1 VYVVSAIAA
10 VWLLIL
16 LAIRFA
22 VPDPSEAVAAFF
34 ALPIAL
40 VAVELGI
47 VPGLICAIVSVVLI
61 GVWDVGADVHLNLGG
76 YLERASLFFP
86 TAFLVGIGANRLRV
100 AIEANERTSALV
112 RRIVESTSDAHVS
125 IDEQGTIVG
134 WNPAAEQTFG
144 WSAKEAI
151 GKPGTIVVPDGLR
164 EAFESL
170 LSGFREG
177 DQSTIGTRS
186 ETRARDRNG
195 REFPVEV
202 WVSAVRTEGAWTLT
216 AAVRDISERRQEE
229 DVRRRLAAIVE
240 SSDDAIFS
248 FAPDWRILTWNVA
261 AERIF
266 GYSEDEAVGM
276 SAGLLVAPDRPDV
289 MGSMLARVVEGER
302 VADMRTVCAAKGGRR
317 VDVALGM
324 SPIADEEGSAVAV
337 SAIARDISARML
349 TEGYIKAEHRA
360 VRVLA
365 SARAAAEVLPKIL
378 PIIGDAGRWN
388 CGLSWMYDETD
399 DRLRCD
405 GVWVEPATSVQHR
418 IAEIGDTTDLTT
430 DTRLPMWYSGEP
442 DASSLP
448 CPAEAKLHGMKTQLW
463 VPIVIGD
470 SFYGA
475 FQLFD
480 RRTRDR
486 DDELVAVMT
495 SVATLIGSYVRRR
508 SAEEE
513 AERAKDDFFALV
525 SHELRTPLTSIIG
538 YTDLVAEVE
547 ADRLSEQGRDFL
559 EIIRRN
565 AGREMRL
572 VADLLLLVKIR
583 EGTFA
588 VDLDESADLERIVG
602 ESVEA
607 ARPAAGRREISLSS
621 SIASTPRLRGDPHRL
636 GQVVDNL
643 ISNAIKFTPI
653 GGQVDVRLAS
663 SNGTAA
669 IEVAD
674 TGAGVPDEERDRLFD
689 RLYRASGATRAHV
702 PGLGLGLTI
711 VKAIVDAHGGTVGLA
726 SGEDGGTTF
735 RVELPLTR
743 KES

>member
-1 VYVVSAIAA
+1 M
-10 VWLLIL
+10 
-16 LAIRFA
+16 
-22 VPDPSEAVAAFF
+22 
-34 ALPIAL
+34 
-40 VAVELGI
+40 
-47 VPGLICAIVSVVLI
+47 
-61 GVWDVGADVHLNLGG
+61 N
-76 YLERASLFFP
+76 
-86 TAFLVGIGANRLRV
+86 
-100 AIEANERTSALV
+100 
-112 RRIVESTSDAHVS
+112 
-125 IDEQGTIVG
+125 
-134 WNPAAEQTFG
+134 
-144 WSAKEAI
+144 
-151 GKPGTIVVPDGLR
+151 
-164 EAFESL
+164 
-170 LSGFREG
+170 
-177 DQSTIGTRS
+177 
-186 ETRARDRNG
+186 
-195 REFPVEV
+195 
-202 WVSAVRTEGAWTLT
+202 
-216 AAVRDISERRQEE
+216 
-229 DVRRRLAAIVE
+229 
-240 SSDDAIFS
+240 
-248 FAPDWRILTWNVA
+248 
-261 AERIF
+261 
-266 GYSEDEAVGM
+266 
-276 SAGLLVAPDRPDV
+276 
-289 MGSMLARVVEGER
+289 
-302 VADMRTVCAAKGGRR
+302 
-317 VDVALGM
+317 
-324 SPIADEEGSAVAV
+324 
-337 SAIARDISARML
+337 
-349 TEGYIKAEHRA
+349 
-360 VRVLA
+360 
-365 SARAAAEVLPKIL
+365 
-378 PIIGDAGRWN
+378 
-388 CGLSWMYDETD
+388 
-399 DRLRCD
+399 
-405 GVWVEPATSVQHR
+405 
-418 IAEIGDTTDLTT
+418 
-430 DTRLPMWYSGEP
+430 
-442 DASSLP
+442 
-448 CPAEAKLHGMKTQLW
+448 TQLW

-470 SFYGA
+470 AFYGA

-480 RRTRDR
+480 RRSRDR

-508 SAEEE
+508 RAEEE

-588 VDLDESADLERIVG
+588 VDLEESADLERIVG

-621 SIASTPRLRGDPHRL
+621 SIESTPPLRGDPHRL

-653 GGQVDVRLAS
+653 GGEVDVRLAS

-735 RVELPLTR
+735 RVELPLTG